1 MFEGHKEENMKKL
14 SILVLSILVL
24 VLAASLLVSCTDEET
39 TGLKVVASTSQI
51 TQIVERI
58 GGDKVNVANIIPPGQ
73 CPGHFDVKPG
83 DIQHLV
89 GADLFLLH
97 GWQGEVFTDDL
108 IASADNDELTVVKL
122 NVKVGESMN
131 WMAPPVQSAAVDRI
145 TEGLSQADIA
155 NAAEYQA
162 AAMEYKEIITN
173 KEAEI
178 REKLAVIDPA
188 NVNVICGQQQI
199 GFLKWAGFNVVGFY
213 GETDTWTPQT
223 VQDLVDLG
231 RSENVVLVID
241 NMQSGIDAG
250 AGIAEDINA
259 LQVTLSN
266 FPGGYENTDTWE
278 DTIDYNVNLLIEALS
293 E

>member
-1 MFEGHKEENMKKL
+1 MKKFSGIL
-14 SILVLSILVL
+14 AVIIISIL
-24 VLAASLLVSCTDEET
+24 AMSLLTGCTDEET

-58 GGDKVNVANIIPPGQ
+58 GGDKVSVVNIIPPGQ
-73 CPGHFDVKPG
+73 CPGHFDCTPG
-83 DIQHLV
+83 DIQNLV

-108 IASADNDELTVVKL
+108 IASADNNELTVVRL
-122 NVKVGESMN
+122 DVKVGENMN
-131 WMAPPVQSAAVDRI
+131 WMAPPVQSAAVDKI
-145 TEGLSQADIA
+145 TEVLSQADVA

-162 AAMEYKEIITN
+162 AATEYKEIISS

-178 REKLAVIDPA
+178 REKLAAIAPVDI
-188 NVNVICGQQQI
+188 NVICAQQQI

-213 GETDTWTPQT
+213 GETDTWTPKT

-231 RSENVVLVID
+231 RTENVVLVID
-241 NMQSGIDAG
+241 NMQSGIDDG
-250 AGIAEDINA
+250 AGIAEDVNA
-259 LQVTLSN
+259 LHVTLSN

-278 DTIDYNVNLLIEALS
+278 DTIDYNIELLIEALS